1 MTEQSVSRLSG
12 ARESVLPGVQEH
24 PGLLRGRTGE
34 DARKHAAAPHAGV
47 VLFCSRIL
55 HGADAVKR
63 QVVVRSRCSRLPVQI
78 RASCAWLNP
87 EFHFE

>member
-1 MTEQSVSRLSG
+1 
-12 ARESVLPGVQEH
+12 
-24 PGLLRGRTGE
+24 
-34 DARKHAAAPHAGV
+34 